1 MRSQCVLNRS
11 SNIFQSM
18 KIELLYVGPFAASN
32 NMATTTN
39 KVKSAMNGWSPWLI
53 MEPLLTMDQTY
64 KNKLTYTSFRL
75 LSHVHSNTK
84 YQTLTSLS

>member
-1 MRSQCVLNRS
+1 
-11 SNIFQSM
+11 M

-39 KVKSAMNGWSPWLI
+39 KVKRAMNGWSPWLI

-64 KNKLTYTSFRL
+64 
-75 LSHVHSNTK
+75 
-84 YQTLTSLS
+84 